1 MEPQNGSWS
10 AAAALTAVC
19 VSGHKMAPH
28 VCSSNPQTVWLHQ
41 LWVVYA
47 KLNIYIID
55 FLASQTDVSFRYRQF
70 NLNINWN
77 STSCVNSVLLFSNSG
92 TKCCSHSA
100 IRAVILVNRSATYFR
115 PHSVNSSGSCSF
127 LGSNFEH
134 FKVPKPKVSGLE
146 KLYNHIERVSISSV
160 GKNQVK
166 GTL

>member
-47 KLNIYIID
+47 KLNIYIIY

-77 STSCVNSVLLFSNSG
+77 STSCVNSSLLFSNSG
-92 TKCCSHSA
+92 TKCCIQPSEPWYWWTGPS
-100 IRAVILVNRSATYFR
+100 TYFR

-134 FKVPKPKVSGLE
+134 FKVPKPKDSGLE